1 MLFEKDEMNRKELS
15 KKIFQTLKD
24 HYRLIIYNDSTI
36 QTVWSIKL
44 TPIKVLTIGGLIAI
58 VLILLT
64 TIIIA
69 YTPLRENIPGYPS
82 ARVRQQ
88 IILNY
93 MLVDSLENEITTRDT
108 YLEKIKTLF
117 QGEVPE
123 DESPVIH
130 SALKPHEGKFKNLN
144 ADSIFEDKLLEE
156 KQNLS
161 IANPPKR
168 LSSISSIHFYT
179 PLRGLITNK
188 YNAKTE
194 HLAVDIVG
202 SLNARI
208 ANVLDGTVIFAG
220 WTMDTGY
227 SIYIQHENNIISA
240 YKHNAEVLK
249 TVGEKVKAGEVIAIM
264 GNSGELTIGP
274 HLHFEL
280 WHNGIAID
288 PEMYIEF

>member
-1 MLFEKDEMNRKELS
+1 MNRKELR
-15 KKIFQTLKD
+15 KKIFQMLKD

-44 TPIKVLTIGGLIAI
+44 TPIKVATIGGLGAI
-58 VLILLT
+58 LLILLT

-82 ARVRQQ
+82 AKVRQQ

-93 MLVDSLENEITTRDT
+93 MLVDSLENEIKTRDT
-108 YLEKIKTLF
+108 YFEKISTLF
-117 QGEVPE
+117 HGDVPL
-123 DESPVIH
+123 DETQVVDTGMKKH
-130 SALKPHEGKFKNLN
+130 AVKFKNLN
-144 ADSIFEDKLLEE
+144 ADSIFETNLRDE

-161 IANPPKR
+161 ISKNSKR
-168 LSSISSIHFYT
+168 LPTIASIHFFT

-188 YNAKTE
+188 FNPKTE

-202 SLNARI
+202 NQNARI
-208 ANVLDGTVIFAG
+208 SSVLDGTVIFAG

-227 SIYIQHENNIISA
+227 SIYVQHENNIISA
-240 YKHNAEVLK
+240 YKHNGELLK
-249 TVGEKVKAGEVIAIM
+249 VEGDKVKAGDVIAIM
-264 GNSGELTIGP
+264 GNSGELTTGP

-280 WHNGIAID
+280 WHNGIALD
-288 PEMYIEF
+288 PETYIDF